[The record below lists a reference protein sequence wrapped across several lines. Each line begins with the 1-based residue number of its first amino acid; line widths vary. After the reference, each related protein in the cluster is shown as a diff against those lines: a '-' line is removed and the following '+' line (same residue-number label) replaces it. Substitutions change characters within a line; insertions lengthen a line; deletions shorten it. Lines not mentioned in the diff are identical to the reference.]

1 MGAVGVIAD
10 TSTGV
15 AASSHPA
22 QAASASATV
31 LVQSNG
37 LVAKQSSP
45 AGSKAVESVVMAA

>member
-15 AASSHPA
+15 VASSHPA

-37 LVAKQSSP
+37 LAVKQSSP